1 MGKKSMA
8 IILAALISVS
18 AAGCSTGAAERQEP
32 SSSASETTQAD
43 VAVNNLDEAKSIVA
57 ASFEQLQT
65 QGCIETVTT
74 PTDSFVLYFDPTQA
88 DNQSA
93 SINLTDTAKS
103 ELIADVNYFAVGS
116 AKMLIEDA
124 TTEFA
129 LIDGGFSLTA
139 PEWLPMNFYVENGL
153 VVRADGGTET
163 DFWKA
168 EIDYRTDAAYTE
180 ILLGLK

>member
-1 MGKKSMA
+1 MKTKSMA
-8 IILAALISVS
+8 IIFAALISVS
-18 AAGCSTGAAERQEP
+18 AAGCSTGPTERPAP
-32 SSSASETTQAD
+32 SSSASETTQAE
-43 VAVNNLDEAKSIVA
+43 VAVTNIDEAKLIVA
-57 ASFEQLQT
+57 ASFDQLHS

-74 PTDSFVLYFDPTQA
+74 PTDNFVLYFDPTQSE
-88 DNQSA
+88 NQSA

-124 TTEFA
+124 TTDFA

-139 PEWLPMNFYVENGL
+139 PEWLPMNFYVDNGL
-153 VVRADGGTET
+153 IVRADGGTET

-168 EIDYRTDAAYTE
+168 EIEYRTDAAYTE